1 MARMTQIEKFKAKA
15 SIQMD
20 HIKAGLLELRA
31 KAKEAKLDARQE
43 FDKGIEKLEKAQADV
58 KCKLEDWAKAGQ
70 DAAGDMKK
78 SISRELKSLR
88 KSVKKAYKSL
98 I

>member
-1 MARMTQIEKFKAKA
+1 MARMSKIDKFKAKA

-43 FDKGIEKLEKAQADV
+43 FDKGIENLEKMQADV
-58 KCKLEDWAKAGQ
+58 KCKLEEWSKAGQ
-70 DAAGDMKK
+70 DAAGDVKK
-78 SISRELKSLR
+78 SLNRQIKSLS

-98 I
+98 V